1 MTAMLSSFLW
11 KSSNASTWN
20 QDTGDAERIDF
31 STTLVNRV
39 SSDEE
44 VVQGERDAADGV

>member
-1 MTAMLSSFLW
+1 MPTNP
-11 KSSNASTWN
+11 KSSNASN